1 LWIKPLTAEA
11 GIGWQRADVFGLRL
25 GPGDIA
31 GTLADGVVRIQPV
44 ELAMSEGRVRLSP
57 QVVLTPGPVELVHG
71 QGRVIERV
79 RVTPEMTASWL
90 KFVAPA
96 VAEATETQGEL
107 SLDLTGAKA
116 PLFHPGTASAVGRVE
131 IHSLQVTPG
140 PTARAI
146 ILLAEQIRALVE
158 RRPPPLELGRNPT
171 LLKVSGQQVDF
182 RMAGGRVQHQ
192 GMSMDIGSVT
202 VRTQGWVAFDESMGL
217 VAEVPIKA
225 EWFGRNGVPAG
236 LKDQTLQIPI
246 GGTLRRPQVDPRA
259 MQQVVALFAQNA
271 ARDLIEGQI
280 NKQFDR
286 LFQPK

>member
-1 LWIKPLTAEA
+1 
-11 GIGWQRADVFGLRL
+11 
-25 GPGDIA
+25 
-31 GTLADGVVRIQPV
+31 
-44 ELAMSEGRVRLSP
+44 
-57 QVVLTPGPVELVHG
+57 
-71 QGRVIERV
+71 V

-90 KFVAPA
+90 KYVAPA

-107 SLDLTGAKA
+107 SLDLTGAKV
-116 PLFHPGTASAVGRVE
+116 PLFHTEMASAVGKVE

-171 LLKVSGQQVDF
+171 LLKVNEQQVDF

-192 GMSMDIGSVT
+192 GMRMDIGSVT
-202 VRTQGWVAFDESMGL
+202 IRTHGWVAFDESMGL
-217 VAEVPIKA
+217 VAEVPVKA
-225 EWFGRNGVPAG
+225 EWFGGNGVPAG

-280 NKQFDR
+280 NKQLERLLDR
-286 LFQPK
+286 